1 MLICVQYNTVIFES
15 SVGMDHNT
23 ALLVAGFNGVAYFF
37 SAMVPIWVI
46 DRYVLHPNNT
56 NGTNNNGSDWVV
68 ANSCSSP
75 PPANVPAWPSW
86 PGQCGMAATMPV

>member
-1 MLICVQYNTVIFES
+1 MQYNTVIFES

-46 DRYVLHPNNT
+46 DRYVMSYRNT
-56 NGTNNNGSDWVV
+56 ANGMNNNGSDWAV
-68 ANSCSSP
+68 ANSCFSP
-75 PPANVPAWPSW
+75 PAANVPAWLSW
-86 PGQCGMAATMPV
+86 PGQCGMAAMMPV